1 MFEWVKDVLVGGLAA
16 FFGGMLSLLFGY
28 GYWTRL
34 NKRVDAGAEEV
45 KHLRDDSFAKL
56 EQDVK
61 DHIKE
66 DKSQQILTEM
76 KNVVGAV
83 SKLGDKV
90 DSLAVETG
98 SHGAQIKANADYTS
112 NLYNSMQNLRKEMH
126 QK

>member
-1 MFEWVKDVLVGGLAA
+1 MFDWLKDVLVGGAAA
-16 FFGGMLSLLFGY
+16 FFGGMLSLVFGY

-34 NKRVDAGAEEV
+34 NKRVDDGAKEV

-76 KNVVGAV
+76 KNVTGMMSKV
-83 SKLGDKV
+83 SDKV
-90 DSLAVETG
+90 DALGNETAKQ
-98 SHGAQIKANADYTS
+98 GAQIKAGADYTS
-112 NLYNSMQNLRKEMH
+112 NLYNSIQNLRKEVNR
-126 QK
+126 K